1 MKSTGKYLSNTLL
14 SMLIIIVSALIAIIL
29 HAALPAKVDVSLLDG
44 MLVKRCGFPVV
55 ATVYFF
61 FLFTHCTAILIQNRN
76 RLNSSNLTSEI
87 YFGLSF
93 SLIYMIGM
101 QEIVLGTSPYTRWGV
116 AFVYYQLLMGVGDAI
131 PAIILC
137 FLIGKIFFCGK
148 DNAHI
153 TIGKESIYTVLP
165 FVVLIGTIR
174 LIVSYGGVIQSN
186 ILDYFIPVTIWGYI
200 LGFVFGIVY
209 LLIETTTLAK
219 LKTMLLG
226 IGINWIIFNSFMG
239 LIKKDAMTDALLRSA
254 IDVVSIFLA
263 MELSKVIKRHY
274 RIDKPHKME

>member
-1 MKSTGKYLSNTLL
+1 MKSTEKYLSNTLL

-29 HAALPAKVDVSLLDG
+29 HAELPAKVDISLLDG
-44 MLVKRCGFPVV
+44 LLVKRYGFPVV
-55 ATVYFF
+55 ATVYFL
-61 FLFTHCTAILIQNRN
+61 FLFTHCIAILIQNRN
-76 RLNSSNLTSEI
+76 KLNSSNLKSEI

-101 QEIVLGTSPYTRWGV
+101 QEIVLGTSPYTQWGA
-116 AFVYYQLLMGVGDAI
+116 AFVYYQLLMGIGDAI

-137 FLIGKIFFCGK
+137 FLIGKIFFCGQNNK
-148 DNAHI
+148 HI

-219 LKTMLLG
+219 LKTMFLG
-226 IGINWIIFNSFMG
+226 IGINWMIFNSFMG
-239 LIKKDAMTDALLRSA
+239 LIKKEAMTDALLRST
-254 IDVVSIFLA
+254 IDVVSIFFA
-263 MELSKVIKRHY
+263 IELTKVIKRHY
-274 RIDKPHKME
+274 QG